1 MDHYGV
7 LGVDADASPD
17 EITRAYRDLAKA
29 FHPDQHPGASAAAQA
44 RYGEAMGA
52 INHAY
57 NVLKDPA
64 RRRDYDATLAEAHAD
79 DTRRRPVEGECVL
92 CGHGPAEEFE
102 FSYQN
107 AWLIRATRYTQG
119 LSMCGPCA
127 LCIGRSHQNRTL
139 MTGWWGVFSFFR
151 NLAVVFT
158 NARELHRA
166 AKLAPPRPV
175 PDVVAPLPTPL
186 DAGRP
191 VFARCGLYVTIAAFA
206 MLGAMGAA
214 DQEETS
220 VAAAPTGQAG
230 GIFGQQTSS
239 GGGIYADAPSTEEP
253 DAGWA
258 VGACVQGPAHSVVAV
273 ECSEP
278 NDGEIVDSVTDKD
291 YCPDEADAY
300 IEDDAVVWCIDED
313 A

>member
-1 MDHYGV
+1 MDHYAV
-7 LGVDADASPD
+7 LGVPAGASPD

-29 FHPDQHPGASAAAQA
+29 FHPDQHPGASAAARA
-44 RYGEAMGA
+44 RYGEAMSA

-57 NVLKDPA
+57 SELKDPE
-64 RRRDYDATLAEAHAD
+64 RRRAYDAALAEAHAA

-92 CGHGPAEEFE
+92 CGHGPAAEFE

-139 MTGWWGVFSFFR
+139 MTGWWGILSFFR

-158 NARELHRA
+158 NARELRRA
-166 AKLAPPRPV
+166 GHLPTPRPV
-175 PDVVAPLPTPL
+175 PDVVAPLAAPL

-191 VFARCGLYVTIAAFA
+191 VFARCGLYVAIAAFVV
-206 MLGAMGAA
+206 LGAMGAA
-214 DQEETS
+214 SEEEDP
-220 VAAAPTGQAG
+220 VAAAPTAPAWGSYD
-230 GIFGQQTSS
+230 QQTST
-239 GGGIYADAPSTEEP
+239 GGIYADASTTEEP
-253 DAGWA
+253 DAGWE
-258 VGACVQGPAHSVVAV
+258 VGACVRGPAHSVVAV
-273 ECSEP
+273 ACWET
-278 NDGEIVDSVTDKD
+278 NDGEIVDSVGDKD
-291 YCPDEADAY
+291 FCPDEADAY
-300 IEDDAVVWCIDED
+300 VEDDAVVWCIDED